1 MLGAGET
8 QVFASVLHGPKD
20 VKAAPDVSVRRSGS
34 VETILLHQLNIL
46 EEVICRQSR
55 AELKNL
61 KSFDFECSNEK
72 RLTSNALAAH
82 KVFFHGFMCG
92 IFESLM
98 E

>member
-34 VETILLHQLNIL
+34 VERILLHQFNTL

-55 AELKNL
+55 AEQYIYIY
-61 KSFDFECSNEK
+61 
-72 RLTSNALAAH
+72 
-82 KVFFHGFMCG
+82 KVVRF
-92 IFESLM
+92 
-98 E
+98 